1 MCVVC
6 WKGQRCFCV
15 FVLRMIVIASWY
27 HLNTKFKIFSQLSD
41 TSRLGVTPWINYPVV
56 NLIQAFSTNSCS
68 HYIIQSIS
76 INQDIPYQGIIT
88 FITVLTL
95 QCLEWCAYIVMY
107 LKLEAKNL
115 YSCTLHSY
123 SRHWQS
129 LHVGSVWFSFIFKKY
144 FLPKDMKE
152 MQYESF
158 KLYSEEEENCC
169 EEIT

>member
-1 MCVVC
+1 MFLCICVEDDCYCILISLEHKILNIFTIIRYFQIGSHSMDKLSNCEPYSKLLV
-6 WKGQRCFCV
+6 QTV
-15 FVLRMIVIASWY
+15 AVITLY
-27 HLNTKFKIFSQLSD
+27 NQLSLPK
-41 TSRLGVTPWINYPVV
+41 TF
-56 NLIQAFSTNSCS
+56 LIKD
-68 HYIIQSIS
+68 SIHS
-76 INQDIPYQGIIT
+76 L
-88 FITVLTL
+88 LTL
-95 QCLEWCAYIVMY
+95 QCLEWCACIVMY

-115 YSCTLHSY
+115 CSCTLHSY
-123 SRHWQS
+123 SSHWQS

>member
-1 MCVVC
+1 MFLCICVEDDCYWILISLEYKSLNIFTIIRYMYFQIGSHSVDKLSSC
-6 WKGQRCFCV
+6 EPYSKLLVQTV
-15 FVLRMIVIASWY
+15 AVITLY
-27 HLNTKFKIFSQLSD
+27 NQLALPK
-41 TSRLGVTPWINYPVV
+41 TF
-56 NLIQAFSTNSCS
+56 LIKD
-68 HYIIQSIS
+68 SIHS
-76 INQDIPYQGIIT
+76 L
-88 FITVLTL
+88 LTL
-95 QCLEWCAYIVMY
+95 QCLEWCACIVMY

-129 LHVGSVWFSFIFKKY
+129 LHVGSDWFSFIFKKY

-152 MQYESF
+152 TQYESF

>member
-1 MCVVC
+1 MCVLC
-6 WKGQRCFCV
+6 WKSQRCFCV

-56 NLIQAFSTNSCS
+56 NLIKLLVQTVAVITL
-68 HYIIQSIS
+68 Y
-76 INQDIPYQGIIT
+76 NQLALPKT
-88 FITVLTL
+88 FLIKDSLHSLLTL
-95 QCLEWCAYIVMY
+95 QCLEWCACIVMY

-115 YSCTLHSY
+115 CSCTLHSY